1 MAASAGTG
9 LRGEYIWRGIAW
21 SETMPL
27 ALSNLTLYHI
37 VIPIMAALLANRFN
51 ADCTELLKLPIT
63 ITESLRSK

>member
-9 LRGEYIWRGIAW
+9 LRGEDILRITTW

-37 VIPIMAALLANRFN
+37 MIP
-51 ADCTELLKLPIT
+51 LKAGAPD
-63 ITESLRSK
+63 

>member
-27 ALSNLTLYHI
+27 ALSNRTLYHI
-37 VIPIMAALLANRFN
+37 VIPLMAGA
-51 ADCTELLKLPIT
+51 P
-63 ITESLRSK
+63 S